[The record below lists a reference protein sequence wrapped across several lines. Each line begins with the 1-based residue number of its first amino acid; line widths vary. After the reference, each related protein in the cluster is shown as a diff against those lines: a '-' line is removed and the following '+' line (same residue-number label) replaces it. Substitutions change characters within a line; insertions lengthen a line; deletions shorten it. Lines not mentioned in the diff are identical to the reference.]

1 MVRDSLQGAAALG
14 RAADVAALLA
24 AGADV
29 NQANEEG
36 ATPLF
41 IASANGHAE
50 VVTKLLAANAS
61 VDRAENNGV
70 TPLYIACEQGHA
82 EIVTKL
88 LAANATVDQAD
99 NDGVTPLSTACERG
113 HTEVVTI
120 MLAAN
125 ANANQADNRGITA
138 LIVACQHGQ
147 DEVVAKLL
155 DANAA
160 VEQADNEG
168 TPMFHACENGHLGCV
183 QLLSSYGASRTFA
196 FDDPESDTAEHI
208 AMSRNYTILYNGL
221 IISRHWTPLH
231 HFEVLTPE
239 RARALMRA
247 GASANAGDPSPLD
260 RAKELCSSGRF
271 GPGSAAHVV
280 LEWGAPWRRT
290 THKFYPPA
298 VRARVAVLM
307 RIAQA
312 IKRGKAAYEADG
324 VFVAFASPA
333 AVADVFESCVIPHD
347 IASERW

>member
-1 MVRDSLQGAAALG
+1 MRSH
-14 RAADVAALLA
+14 
-24 AGADV
+24 
-29 NQANEEG
+29 
-36 ATPLF
+36 TK
-41 IASANGHAE
+41 I
-50 VVTKLLAANAS
+50 VTKLLAAN
-61 VDRAENNGV
+61 AENNGV

-231 HFEVLTPE
+231 HFEVLTPRTPA
-239 RARALMRA
+239 RARRCAPAPVRTPA
-247 GASANAGDPSPLD
+247 IRRRSTAQRSSA
-260 RAKELCSSGRF
+260 
-271 GPGSAAHVV
+271 
-280 LEWGAPWRRT
+280 
-290 THKFYPPA
+290 
-298 VRARVAVLM
+298 
-307 RIAQA
+307 
-312 IKRGKAAYEADG
+312 
-324 VFVAFASPA
+324 
-333 AVADVFESCVIPHD
+333 
-347 IASERW
+347 